1 MQLVLPYDLLNAMA
15 SSQVILC
22 VLPLK
27 GFVLLPTSDGF
38 DDGALGHMRL
48 LKIPLGAEQDGE
60 ISGYK
65 IHILGA
71 GWLSRLSVCLWAD
84 HDPGFWD

>member
-1 MQLVLPYDLLNAMA
+1 
-15 SSQVILC
+15 
-22 VLPLK
+22 
-27 GFVLLPTSDGF
+27 
-38 DDGALGHMRL
+38 MRL

-60 ISGYK
+60 ISRYK

-84 HDPGFWD
+84 HDPRVLGLSPTLGHLLSEEVLCLSLPCPPLVLSFFHVVSLK